1 MIGNPRRW
9 APLLAGLVLLAGC
22 GTGDPGTSSA
32 RDGGDGDGG
41 AVPAAGA
48 VANCGVD
55 VPVQRPERVVAMF
68 QNGIEAVLALGAGD
82 RLVGAAYLDNPI
94 PAQLDADFRPEN
106 YWPEE
111 YPSREEVLRVAPDLV
126 VSGFTGAFTREGL
139 GTRAELGAAGARTFL
154 FSAYCPDVDGGNQ
167 QSIRA
172 TDVSFAA
179 VERDLTDLGRL
190 LGAPDRAARVV
201 DGMRATLD
209 EVARRLDGVTGRPRV
224 AMLNSPGSTG
234 ELRVFGT
241 GDVATTII
249 EAAGGRQA
257 FDTVAGRQRTVSLE
271 GVVAARPDVIVIPAC
286 CGRDVGPEGA
296 EPLAE
301 RLRND
306 PALATVPAIRDGRV
320 FTTTFAEVSPGIRNA
335 DAVAALAR
343 RLHPDRF
350 GG

>member
-22 GTGDPGTSSA
+22 GAGDPVAAPAGH
-32 RDGGDGDGG
+32 GDHATG
-41 AVPAAGA
+41 PAADA
-48 VANCGVD
+48 VVNCGVD

-82 RLVGAAYLDNPI
+82 RLVGAAYLDNPL
-94 PAQLDADFRPEN
+94 PAQLDPDFRPQS

-139 GTRAELGAAGARTFL
+139 GTRAELGATGTETFL
-154 FSAYCPDVDGGNQ
+154 FSAYCPTADGGDQ
-167 QSIRA
+167 QSIGDN
-172 TDVSFAA
+172 DVSFAG

-190 LGAPDRAARVV
+190 LGAEDRAAQVV
-201 DGMRATLD
+201 AGMRGTLAD
-209 EVARRLDGVTGRPRV
+209 VAARLDGVTDRPRV

-257 FDTVAGRQRTVSLE
+257 FDTLAGRQRTVSLE
-271 GVVAARPDVIVIPAC
+271 GVVAASPDVIVIPAC

-306 PALATVPAIRDGRV
+306 PALATVPAVRDGRV
-320 FTTTFAEVSPGIRNA
+320 FTTTFAEISPGIRNA
-335 DAVAALAR
+335 DAVATLAR
-343 RLHPDRF
+343 RLHSDRF

>member
-22 GTGDPGTSSA
+22 GAGDPVAAPAGHGDHGT
-32 RDGGDGDGG
+32 G
-41 AVPAAGA
+41 PAADA
-48 VANCGVD
+48 VVNCGVD

-82 RLVGAAYLDNPI
+82 RLVGAAYLDNPLS
-94 PAQLDADFRPEN
+94 AQLDPDFRPQD

-111 YPSREEVLRVAPDLV
+111 YPSREEVLRVDPDLV

-139 GTRAELGAAGARTFL
+139 GTRAELGATGTETFL
-154 FSAYCPDVDGGNQ
+154 FSAYCPTADGGDQ
-167 QSIRA
+167 QSIGDN
-172 TDVSFAA
+172 DVSFAG

-190 LGAPDRAARVV
+190 LGAEDRAAQVV
-201 DGMRATLD
+201 AGMRGTLAD
-209 EVARRLDGVTGRPRV
+209 VAARLDGVTDRPRV

-271 GVVAARPDVIVIPAC
+271 GVVAASPDVIVIPAC

-296 EPLAE
+296 EPLAQ

-306 PALATVPAIRDGRV
+306 PALATAPAVRGGRV
-320 FTTTFAEVSPGIRNA
+320 FTTTFAEISPGIRNA
-335 DAVAALAR
+335 DAVATLAR

>member
-22 GTGDPGTSSA
+22 GAPA
-32 RDGGDGDGG
+32 AAPAAEPGDGAVVNCGL
-41 AVPAAGA
+41 AVPL
-48 VANCGVD
+48 
-55 VPVQRPERVVAMF
+55 QRPERVVAMF

-82 RLVGAAYLDNPI
+82 RLVGAAYLDNPL
-94 PAQLDADFRPEN
+94 PPQLDAQFRPAS

-154 FSAYCPDVDGGNQ
+154 FSAYCPTSDGGGQGALADN
-167 QSIRA
+167 
-172 TDVSFAA
+172 DVTFAG
-179 VERDLTDLGRL
+179 VERDLTDLGRV
-190 LGAPDRAARVV
+190 LGAPDRAAAVV
-201 DGMRATLD
+201 AGMRSTLD
-209 EVARRLDGVTGRPRV
+209 DVAARLRGVTERPRV

-271 GVVAARPDVIVIPAC
+271 GIVAARPDVIVVPAC
-286 CGRDVGPEGA
+286 CGRDVGPEA
-296 EPLAE
+296 AAPLVA
-301 RLRND
+301 RLRAE
-306 PALATVPAIRDGRV
+306 PALAAVPAVRDGRV

-343 RLHPDRF
+343 RLHPERF